1 MEKSGGVDAH
11 PHCHHGG
18 GGLWPYVPLGRKH
31 VAREGAEAG
40 YPLNWQLA
48 SPAQHTVTCSGV
60 PPALHEA
67 SADHTRAG
75 RAERT
80 TECPVQTSIPLAG
93 TLFCTGSEDHDRF
106 WVFKKKQKTV
116 HKKILLAKNI

>member
-1 MEKSGGVDAH
+1 MWTHTPTVIM
-11 PHCHHGG
+11 G
-18 GGLWPYVPLGRKH
+18 GGLWPYVALGRTH

-67 SADHTRAG
+67 LADLTTQGQAELRGPQSALYRHPFHSQG
-75 RAERT
+75 P
-80 TECPVQTSIPLAG
+80 CSVLA
-93 TLFCTGSEDHDRF
+93 L
-106 WVFKKKQKTV
+106 KTMTDSGY
-116 HKKILLAKNI
+116 

>member
-1 MEKSGGVDAH
+1 MWTHTPTVIM
-11 PHCHHGG
+11 G
-18 GGLWPYVPLGRKH
+18 GGLWPYVALGRTH

-106 WVFKKKQKTV
+106 WVLKKKQKTV
-116 HKKILLAKNI
+116 HKKILIAKNI